1 MYYILAQIWEDFQ
14 RLKSKYKLSTDCCDD
29 FILFMK
35 KCFSTADLSNVINL
49 QYDRNDK
56 SEDYFFDKYF
66 IKVTVDVCING
77 CMVYMGDYEKHNKCL
92 FVSIFLTNSSS

>member
-1 MYYILAQIWEDFQ
+1 MFYILAQIWEDFQ
-14 RLKSKYKLSTDCCDD
+14 RLKSKYNLSTDCCDD

-56 SEDYFFDKYF
+56 
-66 IKVTVDVCING
+66 
-77 CMVYMGDYEKHNKCL
+77 
-92 FVSIFLTNSSS
+92 